1 MRNALSRVLPVV
13 AYLFNTLLFMA
24 IFTHLISQASGQAY
38 TAPIEATEKSMRSF
52 GRLYKSEFVYTVAQ
66 ASI

>member
-24 IFTHLISQASGQAY
+24 IFTPLISQASGQAY
-38 TAPIEATEKSMRSF
+38 TAPIEATEKSIRPLADCINQNL
-52 GRLYKSEFVYTVAQ
+52 RTQ
-66 ASI
+66 

>member
-24 IFTHLISQASGQAY
+24 IFTPLISQASGQAY
-38 TAPIEATEKSMRSF
+38 TAPIEATENNLF
-52 GRLYKSEFVYTVAQ
+52 ARLADCISRNLCAQ
-66 ASI
+66 